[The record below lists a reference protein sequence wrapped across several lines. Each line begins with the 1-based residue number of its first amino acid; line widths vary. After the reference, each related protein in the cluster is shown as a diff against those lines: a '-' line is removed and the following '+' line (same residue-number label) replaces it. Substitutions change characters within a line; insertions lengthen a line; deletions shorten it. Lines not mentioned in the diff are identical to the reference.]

1 MTRHGVALVF
11 KQEFLVRLRTGRW
24 RWLMAAWVTVIFL
37 FTALFEAG
45 FSTSFSSYHDNSA
58 WVGERWQGI
67 PLFGALMLFVL
78 ALAMI
83 ISPALTAQSINGDR
97 ERGTLATLQVTRLT
111 AGDIAIGKLL
121 AGWAVGAGALA
132 LTLPFVGW
140 SILRGGVGVWRAAVV
155 LFVVVLLIGVVC
167 AVSQA
172 LSAMLARSITSALL
186 SYVTVAALTLGTVLA
201 FGLALPLSEGN
212 SYGDREDRVWWLLAP
227 NPFVVLADSA
237 PQAPLKRDPR
247 TGRLQPPPVSDP
259 LGEIGREVRQMR
271 FSPAEKRAYY
281 DRYFDGRAEWPT
293 RRVWPYGLAFNLLLG
308 AGSVAVTIRRLRTP
322 VRELT
327 RGTRIA

>member
-1 MTRHGVALVF
+1 MTKHGVALVF

-24 RWLMAAWVTVIFL
+24 RWLMAAWVAVIFL
-37 FTALFEAG
+37 FTVLFEAG
-45 FSTSFSSYHDNSA
+45 FSTSLSSYRDNSA
-58 WVGERWQGI
+58 WEGERWQGI

-78 ALAMI
+78 GLAMI

-121 AGWAVGAGALA
+121 AGWAVGVGALA

-140 SILRGGVGVWRAAVV
+140 SVMRGGVGVWRAAVV

-186 SYVTVAALTLGTVLA
+186 SYVAVAALTLGTVLA
-201 FGLALPLSEGN
+201 FGLALPLSDGG

-237 PQAPLKRDPR
+237 PQAPLKRHPR
-247 TGRLQPPPVSDP
+247 TGRPQPPPVSDP

-271 FSPAEKRAYY
+271 FSPEEKRAYY
-281 DRYFDGRAEWPT
+281 DRYYDGSPEWPS

-308 AGSVAVTIRRLRTP
+308 AGSVAITIRRLRTP

-327 RGTRIA
+327 RGTRVA